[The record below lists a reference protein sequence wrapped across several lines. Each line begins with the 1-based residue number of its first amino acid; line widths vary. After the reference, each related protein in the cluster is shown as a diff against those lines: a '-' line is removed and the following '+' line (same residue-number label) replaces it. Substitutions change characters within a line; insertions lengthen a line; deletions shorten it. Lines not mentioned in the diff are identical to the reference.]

1 MSASPT
7 SEATPLHLRGN
18 FAPVR
23 EEHTASALEVR
34 GAIPTELRGL
44 YLRNGPN
51 PKSGR
56 SPHWFMG
63 DGMVH
68 GVRLESGDARWYRNR
83 WVRTRPFV
91 EGDQAAPLVRPDG
104 SVDRSSGKA
113 NTNVVGHAGR
123 ILALVES
130 SYPTELTRELDTI
143 GPYDFKGRLRS
154 AMTAHPK
161 LCPLT
166 GEMHF
171 FGYAFAPPF
180 LVYHRAD
187 AAGELV
193 QSETIDVRGP
203 TMIHDFAITERHVIF
218 MDLPVVFDAERAMQ
232 GTMPYRWSDD
242 YGARLGL
249 MPRGGRGADVRWF
262 EIEPCYVF
270 HPLNAFEQD
279 GEVVLDAARYP
290 ELWRRSAEDFGLA
303 RLHRFRIDPAAGR
316 VREEALDERGIEF
329 PRVDPRREGLPH
341 RFGYAVQFDDLLGY
355 ASPGLVQYDL
365 ARGTT
370 KLHAFGAGRV
380 PGEGVFVPASPRAG
394 EDEGWVISYV
404 YDPARDASE
413 LVILDASSFDKPPVA
428 SVRLPARVPFG
439 FHGNWIPDPA

>member
-1 MSASPT
+1 
-7 SEATPLHLRGN
+7 
-18 FAPVR
+18 
-23 EEHTASALEVR
+23 
-34 GAIPTELRGL
+34 
-44 YLRNGPN
+44 
-51 PKSGR
+51 
-56 SPHWFMG
+56 
-63 DGMVH
+63 
-68 GVRLESGDARWYRNR
+68 
-83 WVRTRPFV
+83 
-91 EGDQAAPLVRPDG
+91 
-104 SVDRSSGKA
+104 
-113 NTNVVGHAGR
+113 
-123 ILALVES
+123 
-130 SYPTELTRELDTI
+130 
-143 GPYDFKGRLRS
+143 
-154 AMTAHPK
+154 
-161 LCPLT
+161 
-166 GEMHF
+166 
-171 FGYAFAPPF
+171 
-180 LVYHRAD
+180 
-187 AAGELV
+187 
-193 QSETIDVRGP
+193 
-203 TMIHDFAITERHVIF
+203 
-218 MDLPVVFDAERAMQ
+218 
-232 GTMPYRWSDD
+232 
-242 YGARLGL
+242 
-249 MPRGGRGADVRWF
+249 
-262 EIEPCYVF
+262 VF